1 ANTRAALITRGLAEL
16 IRLGTA
22 LGGRQETFMGLAG
35 LGDLVLTCTDNQS
48 RNRRMGLAL
57 ARGLSLDQARAEIG
71 QEVEGVITAQAVH
84 AMAQALGVEM
94 PISEQV
100 YGVLYQGL
108 TPAAATTALLE
119 RSSKVEFY

>member
-1 ANTRAALITRGLAEL
+1 
-16 IRLGTA
+16 
-22 LGGRQETFMGLAG
+22 
-35 LGDLVLTCTDNQS
+35 
-48 RNRRMGLAL
+48 MGLAL
-57 ARGLSLDQARAEIG
+57 ARGLSLDQARTEIG

-100 YGVLYQGL
+100 YGVLYEGL